1 MKFKYL
7 IDKVKG
13 FRYRNDFVVLDGRA
27 NSVTLSKGIYDHIM
41 QKERTDNSIFVFRLS
56 DRGTYGF
63 CMREDWEE
71 LRKANTVFTQLQFN
85 QEHKKVGF
93 RSDRPSVIAILDDYN
108 LPLNKM
114 VRLTCIPR
122 KSAKGEPYYEIM
134 RPNLNSSTWQQDK
147 K

>member
-7 IDKVKG
+7 IDKVNG
-13 FRYRNDFVVLDGRA
+13 FRYRNDFVVLDGRD

-63 CMREDWEE
+63 CMREDLEE
-71 LRKANTVFTQLQFN
+71 LRKANTAFAQLQFN
-85 QEHKKVGF
+85 QKYKKVGF
-93 RSDRPSVIAILDDYN
+93 RSDYPSITAILDEYN
-108 LPLNKM
+108 LPLDRM

>member
-13 FRYRNDFVVLDGRA
+13 FRYSNHFVVLDGRA

-93 RSDRPSVIAILDDYN
+93 RSDRPSVIAILDEYN

-122 KSAKGEPYYEIM
+122 KSQKGEPYYEIM
-134 RPNLNSSTWQQDK
+134 RPNSNLSTWQQDK

>member
-7 IDKVKG
+7 IDKING
-13 FRYRNDFVVLDGRA
+13 FRHRNDFVVLDGRA

-56 DRGTYGF
+56 NRCTYGF
-63 CMREDWEE
+63 CMREDLEE
-71 LRKANTVFTQLQFN
+71 LRKANTAFAQLQFN
-85 QEHKKVGF
+85 QKYKKVGF
-93 RSDRPSVIAILDDYN
+93 RSEYPSITAILDDYD
-108 LPLNKM
+108 LPLDRM

-122 KSAKGEPYYEIM
+122 KSGKGEPYYEIM

>member
-7 IDKVKG
+7 IDKING
-13 FRYRNDFVVLDGRA
+13 FRHRNDFVVLDGRA

-63 CMREDWEE
+63 CMREDLEE
-71 LRKANTVFTQLQFN
+71 LRKANTAFSQLQFN
-85 QEHKKVGF
+85 KKYKKVGF
-93 RSDRPSVIAILDDYN
+93 RSEYPSITAILDDYD
-108 LPLNKM
+108 LPLDLM

>member
-13 FRYRNDFVVLDGRA
+13 FRHRNDFVVLDGRA

-41 QKERTDNSIFVFRLS
+41 QKERVDNSIFVFMLS

-71 LRKANTVFTQLQFN
+71 LRKANTAFAQLQFN
-85 QEHKKVGF
+85 QKYKKVGF
-93 RSDRPSVIAILDDYN
+93 RSEFPSITAILDEYD
-108 LPLNKM
+108 LPIDRM

>member
-7 IDKVKG
+7 IDKING
-13 FRYRNDFVVLDGRA
+13 FRHRNDFVVLDGRA

-63 CMREDWEE
+63 CMREDLEE
-71 LRKANTVFTQLQFN
+71 LRKANTAFAQLQFN
-85 QEHKKVGF
+85 QKYKKIGF
-93 RSDRPSVIAILDDYN
+93 RTEFPSVTAILDEYD
-108 LPLNKM
+108 LPLNRM
-114 VRLTCIPR
+114 VRITCIPR

-134 RPNLNSSTWQQDK
+134 RPNLNSNTWQQDK

>member
-7 IDKVKG
+7 IDKIKG
-13 FRYRNDFVVLDGRA
+13 FQHRNDFVVLDGRA
-27 NSVTLSKGIYDHIM
+27 NSVTLSKGIYDHIIN
-41 QKERTDNSIFVFRLS
+41 KERTEYSIFVFRLS
-56 DRGTYGF
+56 GRGTYGF

-71 LRKANTVFTQLQFN
+71 LRKANTAFAQLQFN
-85 QEHKKVGF
+85 QKYKKVGF
-93 RSDRPSVIAILDDYN
+93 RSDYPSVTAILDEYN
-108 LPLNKM
+108 LPLNRM

>member
-13 FRYRNDFVVLDGRA
+13 FRHRNDFVVLDGRA

-41 QKERTDNSIFVFRLS
+41 QKERTDNSIFVFSLS

-63 CMREDWEE
+63 CMREEWEE
-71 LRKANTVFTQLQFN
+71 LRKANTYFTQLQFN
-85 QEHKKVGF
+85 QEYKKIGF
-93 RSDRPSVIAILDDYN
+93 RTEFPSVTAILDEYD
-108 LPLNKM
+108 LPLDRM
-114 VRLTCIPR
+114 VRLTCTPR

>member
-7 IDKVKG
+7 IDKING
-13 FRYRNDFVVLDGRA
+13 FRHRNDFVVLDGRA

-41 QKERTDNSIFVFRLS
+41 RKERLDTSIFVFRLS
-56 DRGTYGF
+56 NRGTYGF
-63 CMREDWEE
+63 CMREDLEE
-71 LRKANTVFTQLQFN
+71 LRKANTAFAQLQFN
-85 QEHKKVGF
+85 QKYKKVGF
-93 RSDRPSVIAILDDYN
+93 RSEFPSITAILDEYD
-108 LPLNKM
+108 LPLDRM

-134 RPNLNSSTWQQDK
+134 RPNLNSSKWQQDK

>member
-7 IDKVKG
+7 IDRVKG

-27 NSVTLSKGIYDHIM
+27 NSVTLYKGIYDHIM

>member
-1 MKFKYL
+1 MKFKYI
-7 IDKVKG
+7 IDKVNS
-13 FRYRNDFVVLDGRA
+13 FRHRNNFVILDGRA

-41 QKERTDNSIFVFRLS
+41 HKERTDHSVFVFRLS

-71 LRKANTVFTQLQFN
+71 LCKANTAFTQLQFN

-93 RSDRPSVIAILDDYN
+93 RSDLPSVTAILDDYN
-108 LPLNKM
+108 LPLNRM

-122 KSAKGEPYYEIM
+122 KSGKGEPYYEII
-134 RPNLNSSTWQQDK
+134 RPNLNSSTWQDK

>member
-1 MKFKYL
+1 MKFKHL
-7 IDKVKG
+7 IVKVLG
-13 FRYRNDFVVLDGRA
+13 FRYRNYFVILDGRA
-27 NSVTLSKGIYDHIM
+27 NSVTLSKGVYRRIM
-41 QKERTDNSIFVFRLS
+41 QKERTDYSVFVFRLS

-71 LRKANTVFTQLQFN
+71 LCKSNTAFAQLQFN

-93 RSDRPSVIAILDDYN
+93 RSDLPSVTAILDEYN
-108 LPLNKM
+108 LPLNRM

-122 KSAKGEPYYEIM
+122 KSQKGEPYYEIM

-147 K
+147 M

>member
-7 IDKVKG
+7 IDKIKG
-13 FRYRNDFVVLDGRA
+13 FRYCNDFVVLDGRA
-27 NSVTLSKGIYDHIM
+27 NSVTLSKGIYDHIIE
-41 QKERTDNSIFVFRLS
+41 KEHTDNSIFVFRLS

-71 LRKANTVFTQLQFN
+71 LRKVNTAFSQLQFN
-85 QEHKKVGF
+85 QKYKKVGF
-93 RSDRPSVIAILDDYN
+93 RSDFPSITAILDEYN
-108 LPLNKM
+108 LPLNRM

>member
-7 IDKVKG
+7 IDKING
-13 FRYRNDFVVLDGRA
+13 FRHRNDFVVLDGRA

-56 DRGTYGF
+56 NRGTYGF
-63 CMREDWEE
+63 CMREDLEE
-71 LRKANTVFTQLQFN
+71 LRKANTAFAQLQFN
-85 QEHKKVGF
+85 QKYKKVGF
-93 RSDRPSVIAILDDYN
+93 RSEYPSITAILDEYD
-108 LPLNKM
+108 LPLDRM

-122 KSAKGEPYYEIM
+122 KSTKGEPYYEIM

>member
-7 IDKVKG
+7 IDKING
-13 FRYRNDFVVLDGRA
+13 FRHRNDFVVLDGRA

-63 CMREDWEE
+63 CMREDLEE
-71 LRKANTVFTQLQFN
+71 LRKANTAFAQLQFN
-85 QEHKKVGF
+85 QKYKKVGF
-93 RSDRPSVIAILDDYN
+93 RSEYPSITAILDDYD
-108 LPLNKM
+108 LPLDRM

-122 KSAKGEPYYEIM
+122 KSAKGEPYYEII
-134 RPNLNSSTWQQDK
+134 RPNLNSSKWQQDK

>member
-1 MKFKYL
+1 MKFKYI
-7 IDKVKG
+7 IDKVNG
-13 FRYRNDFVVLDGRA
+13 FRHRNNFVILDGRA

-41 QKERTDNSIFVFRLS
+41 QKERTDHSVFVFRLS

-71 LRKANTVFTQLQFN
+71 LCKANTAFTQLQFN

-93 RSDRPSVIAILDDYN
+93 RSDLPSVTAILDEYN
-108 LPLNKM
+108 LPLNRM

-122 KSAKGEPYYEIM
+122 KSGKGEPYYEII
-134 RPNLNSSTWQQDK
+134 RPKLNSNTWRQNK
-147 K
+147 M

>member
-1 MKFKYL
+1 MKFKYI
-7 IDKVKG
+7 IDKVNG
-13 FRYRNDFVVLDGRA
+13 FRHRNNFVILDGRA

-41 QKERTDNSIFVFRLS
+41 QKERTDHSVFVFRLS

-71 LRKANTVFTQLQFN
+71 LCKTNTAFTQLQFN

-93 RSDRPSVIAILDDYN
+93 RSDIPSVTAILDDYN
-108 LPLNKM
+108 LPLNRM

-122 KSAKGEPYYEIM
+122 KSGKGEPYYEII
-134 RPNLNSSTWQQDK
+134 RPNLNSSTWQRDK

>member
-1 MKFKYL
+1 MKFKHL
-7 IDKVKG
+7 IVKLLR
-13 FRYRNDFVVLDGRA
+13 FKYRNYFVILDGRA
-27 NSVTLSKGIYDHIM
+27 NSVTLSKGVYRHII
-41 QKERTDNSIFVFRLS
+41 QNERTDHSVFVFRLS

-71 LRKANTVFTQLQFN
+71 LCKANTAFTQLQFN

-93 RSDRPSVIAILDDYN
+93 RSDRPSVTAILDEYN
-108 LPLNKM
+108 LPLNRM

-122 KSAKGEPYYEIM
+122 KSQKGEPYYEIM
-134 RPNLNSSTWQQDK
+134 RPNLNSRIWRQDK

>member
-13 FRYRNDFVVLDGRA
+13 FRHRNDFVVLDGRA
-27 NSVTLSKGIYDHIM
+27 NSVTLSKGIYDNIM

-71 LRKANTVFTQLQFN
+71 LRKANTAFAQLQFN
-85 QEHKKVGF
+85 QKYKKVGF
-93 RSDRPSVIAILDDYN
+93 RSDYPSITAILDEYN
-108 LPLNKM
+108 LPLNRM
-114 VRLTCIPR
+114 VRLTCILR
-122 KSAKGEPYYEIM
+122 KSQKREPYYEIM
-134 RPNLNSSTWQQDK
+134 RPNLNSSTWEQNK
-147 K
+147 M

>member
-63 CMREDWEE
+63 CMREDLEE

>member
-1 MKFKYL
+1 MKFKHL
-7 IDKVKG
+7 IVKVLW
-13 FRYRNDFVVLDGRA
+13 FRYRNYFVILDGRA
-27 NSVTLSKGIYDHIM
+27 NSVTLSKGVYRRIM
-41 QKERTDNSIFVFRLS
+41 QNERTDYSVFVFRLS
-56 DRGTYGF
+56 NRRTYGF

-71 LRKANTVFTQLQFN
+71 LRKSNTAFTQLQFN

-93 RSDRPSVIAILDDYN
+93 RSDLPSITAILDDYN
-108 LPLNKM
+108 LPLNRM

-122 KSAKGEPYYEIM
+122 KSGKGDPYYEIM

>member
-7 IDKVKG
+7 IDKRNG
-13 FRYRNDFVVLDGRA
+13 FRHRNDFVVLDGRA

-56 DRGTYGF
+56 DRGTYAF
-63 CMREDWEE
+63 CMREDLEE
-71 LRKANTVFTQLQFN
+71 LRKANTAYTQLQFN
-85 QEHKKVGF
+85 QKYKKVGF
-93 RSDRPSVIAILDDYN
+93 RSDYPSITAILDEYN
-108 LPLNKM
+108 LPINRM
-114 VRLTCIPR
+114 VRLTCITR